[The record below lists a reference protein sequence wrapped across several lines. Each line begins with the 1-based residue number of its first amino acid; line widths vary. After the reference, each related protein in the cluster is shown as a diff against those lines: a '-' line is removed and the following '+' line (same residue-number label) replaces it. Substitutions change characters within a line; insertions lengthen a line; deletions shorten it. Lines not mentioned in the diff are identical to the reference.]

1 MWVGV
6 AVKMAAETAADTAAA
21 RSDSGVD
28 VGWSCDELAT
38 AKTREADGVR
48 GGSGGVGG
56 CGGGGGGGGGK
67 GGGGGECWS
76 LAASTARC
84 SSAPLQRS
92 CGSCSICS
100 QMR

>member
-1 MWVGV
+1 ML
-6 AVKMAAETAADTAAA
+6 AVVIAAETAAETAAA
-21 RSDSGVD
+21 RSDSGVEVD
-28 VGWSCDELAT
+28 CDEVVT
-38 AKTREADGVR
+38 ARTCEAVEVTSR
-48 GGSGGVGG
+48 K
-56 CGGGGGGGGGK
+56 GGGGGGGGRGRGGGGRGGGK
-67 GGGGGECWS
+67 GGGGGGRWS